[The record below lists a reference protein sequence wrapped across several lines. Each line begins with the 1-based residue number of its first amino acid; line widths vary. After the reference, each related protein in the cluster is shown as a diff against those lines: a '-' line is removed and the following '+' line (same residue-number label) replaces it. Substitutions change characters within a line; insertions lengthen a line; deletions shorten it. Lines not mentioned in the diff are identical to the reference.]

1 MTTEELH
8 EKITALRN
16 EGFGEV
22 YVCDD
27 QSGKIYPPHQ
37 HDYRSVHW
45 IVAGKMDITIDGR
58 TETLNVGQ
66 RSDVGAGVSHQVN
79 IGSEGCMFII
89 AEDHIAT

>member
-8 EKITALRN
+8 EKITTLRN

-27 QSGKIYPPHQ
+27 PPGKIYPPHQ

-45 IVAGKMDITIDGR
+45 IVAGQMDITVDNK
-58 TETLNVGQ
+58 TDTLQVGQ
-66 RSDVGAGVSHQVN
+66 RSEVGANIIHQVN
-79 IGSEGCMFII
+79 IGPEGCMFII
-89 AEDHIAT
+89 AEDHIAA